1 MRAIANKNL
10 LIRAAFLVLTICAT
24 VVWLNYWTA
33 TWSQT
38 YLPLIGIGSAVCG
51 LLMIVWEEKHRLAT
65 VIVVL
70 FGIGIGQW
78 WFLEPWVLFLLFSVT
93 GFV

>member
-38 YLPLIGIGSAVCG
+38 YLPLIGR
-51 LLMIVWEEKHRLAT
+51 MRLAHDCLGRKT
-65 VIVVL
+65 PSRDSHSRPVWYRNRSVVVFGALGAFLIV
-70 FGIGIGQW
+70 
-78 WFLEPWVLFLLFSVT
+78 
-93 GFV
+93 